1 MTPRHYSRKSD
12 ANQQQ
17 IMDELRQL
25 GVSVRSIHRLGE
37 GLPDLLCGF
46 QGRNYLLEVKQP
58 GKRDDLTEAEAAFS
72 HSWRGQTDIITT
84 TEEAW
89 DIIRGAAW

>member
-1 MTPRHYSRKSD
+1 MTRHYARRSD

-17 IMDELRQL
+17 ITDELRQL

-46 QGRNYLLEVKQP
+46 HGRNYIFEVKQP
-58 GKRDDLTEAEAAFS
+58 GKEDTLTPAEVAFQDR
-72 HSWRGQTDIITT
+72 WRGQTDVITT
-84 TEEAW
+84 AEEAW